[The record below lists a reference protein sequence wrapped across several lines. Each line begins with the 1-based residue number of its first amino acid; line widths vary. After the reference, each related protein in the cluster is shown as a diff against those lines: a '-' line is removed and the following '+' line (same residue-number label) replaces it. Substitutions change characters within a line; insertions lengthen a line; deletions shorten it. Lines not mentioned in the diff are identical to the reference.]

1 MLKIQNVKL
10 DYKHEHGLLLEA
22 IFNGLAGL
30 GGWRNIRLQFKK
42 SLSLDLLNMRD
53 VQLFPFYELNK
64 VNAFVF

>member
-42 SLSLDLLNMRD
+42 SFSGSAEHERCTTVPIL
-53 VQLFPFYELNK
+53 
-64 VNAFVF
+64 

>member
-1 MLKIQNVKL
+1 MK
-10 DYKHEHGLLLEA
+10 GLLLEA